1 MQLPAVLQTNLNFLS
16 LRLSDIL
23 TNLPVELKTIRS
35 TDSAGRD
42 EQDVVQ
48 IVKAL
53 IFKLKN
59 LSAELDSP
67 FKIAVVGS
75 QGTGKSTIIN
85 LLLGEALMPSTTM
98 ENESAVIKLDY
109 PPNEELVDQA
119 VFELSDNTTK
129 RMSIEEANR
138 IIDKNRRFETDE
150 LFIKKIRYVT
160 FYLKKEQLKKIQL
173 INTPG
178 MNVITDDFYP
188 KVQHLFNESDIILWV
203 NSKEQILD
211 DFNSW
216 LIKKIHADN
225 DKIVGLITF
234 PDNLYR
240 QDEISG
246 VTDVVTQF
254 MEKLE
259 NRKLLRIDGTIGL
272 FIFNGK
278 FAQISEGHKTNTK
291 FIQDVDDLE
300 EDEENLRMLYNF
312 LHHGFAYSDD
322 PKNIDILKR
331 YNLYGLENFR
341 NQFHL
346 DDEFQLQSFYNYC
359 LNEGY
364 CLLNTENNTALYTKK
379 GLHLL
384 GEASQYYSFGRFS
397 DDILIPMSKESK
409 LKSVKSRVKR
419 ILSKTDN
426 VDNSMSR
433 LLQIKKKL
441 EVKKASL
448 SEEERTKIANFNLVI
463 NQLNSEYKQWYS
475 NLIDY
480 ESDIYRDKL
489 IDIII
494 VNIEKEI
501 SPIDFMKE
509 IKNSLTPSF
518 LKSSNES
525 PVAKKISEII
535 SNAIESVLPKQMEKI
550 AKDANN
556 HIELI
561 LLKLEKE
568 FLIKKQISTAKGNSN
583 VNFSSNLDLS
593 IILKNITKLI
603 KPLLIKVM
611 INLAKKDLRKGAR
624 TFLKRNITK
633 PLIILIRKILT
644 KMGVNFAK
652 KKVASTA
659 AKAGIG
665 PLGWFLLIADIAL
678 AANDIHD
685 MYKEM
690 KNTLSEQLKQ
700 EPTFRAGFRDE
711 ATNTYEIIIDE
722 VIKTLNHELSA
733 EKEDVT
739 FIIDGILGCENIL
752 IELEKFNAN

>member
-1 MQLPAVLQTNLNFLS
+1 MQSSAVLQTNLNFLS
-16 LRLSDIL
+16 QRLSDIL
-23 TNLPVELKTIRS
+23 TNLPAELNTIRS

-42 EQDVVQ
+42 EQDVGQ
-48 IVKAL
+48 IVKGL
-53 IFKLKN
+53 ILKLEN

-98 ENESAVIKLDY
+98 ENESAVIKLAY
-109 PPNEELVDQA
+109 PPNEELVGQA
-119 VFELSDNTTK
+119 VFELSDDSIKTT
-129 RMSIEEANR
+129 SIEEANR
-138 IIDKNRRFETDE
+138 IIDKNRRLETDE
-150 LFIKKIRYVT
+150 SFVKKIKYVT
-160 FYLKKEQLKKIQL
+160 FYLKNEQLKKIQL

-234 PDNLYR
+234 PDNLYK
-240 QDEISG
+240 QDENSG

-259 NRKLLRIDGTIGL
+259 SGKLLRIEDKIGL

-278 FAQISEGHKTNTK
+278 FAQISQSHKQNSK
-291 FIQDVDDLE
+291 FIQDVEDLE

-331 YNLYGLENFR
+331 YNLYGLENFG

-346 DDEFQLQSFYNYC
+346 NDEFQLNSFYKYC

-364 CLLNTENNTALYTKK
+364 CILNTKTNSALYTEK

-397 DDILIPMSKESK
+397 DDVLIPMSKDSK
-409 LKSVKSRVKR
+409 VESVKSRLNR

-433 LLQIKKKL
+433 LLQIKEKL
-441 EVKKASL
+441 EVRKASL
-448 SEEERTKIANFNLVI
+448 SGEEQARIANFNLVI
-463 NQLNSEYKQWYS
+463 SQLKSEYNQWHS
-475 NLIDY
+475 NQIDY
-480 ESDIYRDKL
+480 ESDTYRDKL

-494 VNIEKEI
+494 ISIEKEI
-501 SPIDFMKE
+501 SPTDFMKE

-535 SNAIESVLPKQMEKI
+535 SKAIQSVLPRQMEKI
-550 AKDANN
+550 AIDANN

-568 FLIKKQISTAKGNSN
+568 FLTIKQESSAKGKST

-593 IILKNITKLI
+593 IILKSITKLI
-603 KPLLIKVM
+603 KPLLKKVM
-611 INLAKKDLRKGAR
+611 INLAKKDLRKGASN
-624 TFLKRNITK
+624 FLKRNITK
-633 PLIILIRKILT
+633 PLIILIRKLLT

-652 KKVASTA
+652 KKAASTV
-659 AKAGIG
+659 AKAGMG
-665 PLGWFLLIADIAL
+665 PFGLALLVWEL
-678 AANDIHD
+678 ASAGNEVHN

-690 KNTLSEQLKQ
+690 KGTLSQQLKD
-700 EPTFRAGFRDE
+700 EPTFRAGFKDE

-739 FIIDGILGCENIL
+739 FIIDGILGCENII
-752 IELEKFNAN
+752 IELEKFSAN